1 MTRRT
6 QISLL
11 ATAALGAMMP
21 VADAKEDPMFKQ
33 ILEASQNEKKGVT
46 LYIKGHQIA
55 GVVVK
60 MAGDTV
66 EMRSREYSRIVVK
79 IDSIDAAALS

>member
-1 MTRRT
+1 
-6 QISLL
+6 
-11 ATAALGAMMP
+11 
-21 VADAKEDPMFKQ
+21 MFRS

-46 LYIKGHQIA
+46 LYVKGQSIP

-60 MAGDTV
+60 MDSESV